1 MKRIILIFLSVLLI
15 ETVVADEKI
24 TAIDS
29 LYALMEKQ
37 KGDAKLET
45 MISLSEAYRL
55 VSFNKSLETGEAAI
69 DFANKEGFQMV
80 RGKILKSL
88 GITAYQSGD
97 YDLSLAY
104 YNRAIIEYQQVNDTS
119 GIAAVYNN
127 IGLVHKLLG
136 ANDKALAN
144 YEKASELQLL
154 IADELA
160 AATTNINI
168 ASIYYQKGQHEE
180 AYDAY
185 YKSQLVFKKAGD
197 SMRYATTIY
206 NIANIF
212 WQWDQND
219 KALEL
224 LDEALS
230 IYQKQHELLE
240 MSRVFYTKGLIF
252 AYDKRD
258 FQQALKMFRL
268 SLDLREK
275 LGNPKGTANVI
286 INIANIWMEQG
297 RYTEAFEFYNRG
309 LRIHTALGHIDG
321 ILLAY
326 YYMGMAHQKMGNYEK
341 SNDYFDQCEAKA
353 KEFDISQYD
362 DLIIENRLK
371 NYAAMGDFD
380 QFQIQFELFSSAH
393 DTLLERY
400 LSLQTREAK
409 SNFEIDK
416 LMGELARVSLI
427 NKKQST
433 RIQVFH
439 YGISAFFTLFF
450 VLLLVWLYQKSIKKV
465 LYRKNSKSQ
474 QKEKTYTDSV

>member
-1 MKRIILIFLSVLLI
+1 
-15 ETVVADEKI
+15 
-24 TAIDS
+24 
-29 LYALMEKQ
+29 
-37 KGDAKLET
+37 
-45 MISLSEAYRL
+45 
-55 VSFNKSLETGEAAI
+55 
-69 DFANKEGFQMV
+69 
-80 RGKILKSL
+80 
-88 GITAYQSGD
+88 
-97 YDLSLAY
+97 
-104 YNRAIIEYQQVNDTS
+104 
-119 GIAAVYNN
+119 
-127 IGLVHKLLG
+127 
-136 ANDKALAN
+136 
-144 YEKASELQLL
+144 
-154 IADELA
+154 
-160 AATTNINI
+160 
-168 ASIYYQKGQHEE
+168 
-180 AYDAY
+180 
-185 YKSQLVFKKAGD
+185 
-197 SMRYATTIY
+197 
-206 NIANIF
+206 
-212 WQWDQND
+212 
-219 KALEL
+219 
-224 LDEALS
+224 
-230 IYQKQHELLE
+230 
-240 MSRVFYTKGLIF
+240 
-252 AYDKRD
+252 
-258 FQQALKMFRL
+258 
-268 SLDLREK
+268 
-275 LGNPKGTANVI
+275 VI